1 MKTAAASLV
10 LAAGVSGQFYSPY
23 QFGGARVASPYRFG
37 GAMLSPYGMRA
48 PRMMAAPP
56 AADVKAQLIDQSLL
70 MDAMSYYTTGNT
82 QDMIEKLVTA
92 TDFELK
98 NTQAQA
104 AFDAFKA
111 NPSRTTSLKAEV
123 QDNQAKA
130 LQFKMYYP
138 NGPVGGIWPTGFNSE
153 GRYKY
158 QAASAKMELADDAL
172 KTAERRMS
180 FDADGADAYYN
191 ALASY
196 KGEESNLWEKTFKYE
211 GNKAAENHI
220 IRQSYINAKRS
231 GDVDDETFLN
241 SFLMT
246 DGPSNIVNEGL
257 AAILVYQQNRR
268 DAMAGQNDGPAQVN
282 TDF

>member
-23 QFGGARVASPYRFG
+23 RVASPYQFG
-37 GAMLSPYGMRA
+37 GVRVAAPRTMLSPYAMGA
-48 PRMMAAPP
+48 PRMMP
-56 AADVKAQLIDQSLL
+56 AADVKAQLVDQSLL
-70 MDAMSYYTTGNT
+70 MDALSYYTEGNT
-82 QDMIEKLVTA
+82 NDLVSKLVTA

-98 NTQAQA
+98 NPQAQA

-111 NPSRTTSLKAEV
+111 NPTRTTSLKAEV

-130 LQFKMYYP
+130 IQFEMYYP
-138 NGPVGGIWPTGFNSE
+138 NGPVGGIWPTGFNSKN
-153 GRYKY
+153 RYKY
-158 QAASAKMELADDAL
+158 QAASAQLELKDDAL

-180 FDADGADAYYN
+180 FDADGADAYFN
-191 ALASY
+191 ALAAF
-196 KGEESNLWEKTFKYE
+196 KDKENNLWEKTFKNA
-211 GNKAAENHI
+211 GNSAAENHM
-220 IRQSYINAKRS
+220 IRKSYIDAKRN

-268 DAMAGQNDGPAQVN
+268 AAMQGNNAGPAQVN
-282 TDF
+282 TNF